1 MNACAN
7 RPAQLRTQTYDIQQ
21 RMICMK
27 ADIWRPISLR
37 HSPFCKYVAVAAK
50 CLPGSTMI
58 MPTCATSVRHH
69 WARLLWHT
77 FQSMSAAPQFLNPWF
92 WLELGSFGRI
102 KSGFTL
108 CKISVQLYGTAPTTI
123 DRRSPPHPGSAPFSR
138 ASCMRLETMRA
149 WDFYLQVGTPTS
161 VPLGPLT
168 QTDCQ
173 PDGKSA
179 GIP

>member
-1 MNACAN
+1 MATHLLAPFTILQVCCRRGQLSAGIHSHNAHLCDKC
-7 RPAQLRTQTYDIQQ
+7 PAPLGQIV
-21 RMICMK
+21 
-27 ADIWRPISLR
+27 
-37 HSPFCKYVAVAAK
+37 VAYLSIHERGAAI
-50 CLPGSTMI
+50 LT
-58 MPTCATSVRHH
+58 
-69 WARLLWHT
+69 
-77 FQSMSAAPQFLNPWF
+77 PWF
-92 WLELGSFGRI
+92 WLELGSFGRR

-123 DRRSPPHPGSAPFSR
+123 DRRSPPHPGSAPFST